1 MFKIDGHLEVYN
13 HHLFVGGVDSLELI
27 KEYGSPLFVINE
39 QRVRDN
45 YRRYQGAFPDADIY
59 YAVKANSNFS
69 ILRILAREGAGA
81 DVFSEGELYLALL
94 AGIHKDKILFNG
106 NSKTDHELKYAV
118 ETGVKVSVDSIDE
131 LKTLAVFAK
140 ERGKTIPIAF
150 RVNPD
155 VSPKTHPKIATGLA
169 TSKFGIPLEKIIE
182 AYDMAQK
189 LDTIEVVGIHCH
201 IGSQIL
207 ETTPFV
213 EMTNKMMDLVEQI
226 DRLGIRFEFVDLGS
240 GLGIPYN
247 KDEIAPTPQDLA
259 DAILPVFNERANA
272 MGLHPRII
280 LEPGRYI
287 TADATVLLTTVNM
300 VKEAHKNFVGV
311 DAGFNLLVRPTMYDS
326 YHHVLVANKADLTS
340 TGLYTIAG
348 PVCES
353 GDILARDRQLPL
365 VEKGDVIAVLD
376 TGAYGFS
383 MSSQYNGRPRAPEV
397 LITQRKTCIV
407 RERENIDDLLV
418 KQRLPPHLL

>member
-13 HHLFVGGVDSLELI
+13 HRLFVGGVDSLELI

-39 QRVRDN
+39 QRIRDN
-45 YRRYQGAFPDADIY
+45 YRRYQSAFPDADIY

-118 ETGVKVSVDSIDE
+118 ETGVKVSVDSVDE
-131 LKTLAVFAK
+131 LKTLAAFAK
-140 ERGKTIPIAF
+140 EAGKTIPIAF

-182 AYDMAQK
+182 AYDIAQK
-189 LDTIEVVGIHCH
+189 LDTIEPVGIHCH

-226 DRLGIRFEFVDLGS
+226 DRLGIKFEFVDLGS
-240 GLGIPYN
+240 GLGIPYK
-247 KDEIAPTPQDLA
+247 KDEPAPTPQDLA

-300 VKEAHKNFVGV
+300 VKEAYKNFVGV
-311 DAGFNLLVRPTMYDS
+311 DAGFNLLVRPAMYDS
-326 YHHVLVANKADLTS
+326 YHHVLVANKADLKPE
-340 TGLYTIAG
+340 GLYTIAG

-353 GDILARDRQLPL
+353 GDILASDRELPV
-365 VEKGDVIAVLD
+365 VEKGDVVAVLD

>member
-39 QRVRDN
+39 QRIRDN

-94 AGIHKDKILFNG
+94 AGIRKDKILFNG

-118 ETGVKVSVDSIDE
+118 ETGVKVSVDSVDE
-131 LKTLAVFAK
+131 LKALAAFAK
-140 ERGKTIPIAF
+140 ESGKTIPIAF

-169 TSKFGIPLEKIIE
+169 TSKFGIPLEKIIK

-189 LDTIEVVGIHCH
+189 LDTIEPVGIHCH

-226 DRLGIRFEFVDLGS
+226 DRLGIKFEFVDLGS
-240 GLGIPYN
+240 GLGIPYK
-247 KDEIAPTPQDLA
+247 KDEPAPTPQDLA

-272 MGLHPRII
+272 IGLHPRII

-287 TADATVLLTTVNM
+287 TADSTVLLTTVNM
-300 VKEAHKNFVGV
+300 VKEAYKNFVGV
-311 DAGFNLLVRPTMYDS
+311 DAGFNLLVRPAMYDS
-326 YHHVLVANKADLTS
+326 YHHVLVANKADLNS
-340 TGLYTIAG
+340 EGLYTIAG

-353 GDILARDRQLPL
+353 GDILARDRELP
-365 VEKGDVIAVLD
+365 VIEKGDVVAVLD

>member
-39 QRVRDN
+39 QRIRDN

-94 AGIHKDKILFNG
+94 AGIRKDKILFNG

-118 ETGVKVSVDSIDE
+118 ETGVKVSVDSVDE
-131 LKTLAVFAK
+131 LKTLAAFAK
-140 ERGKTIPIAF
+140 ESGKTIPIAF

-189 LDTIEVVGIHCH
+189 LDTIEPVGIHCH

-226 DRLGIRFEFVDLGS
+226 DRLGIKFEFVDLGS
-240 GLGIPYN
+240 GLGIPYK
-247 KDEIAPTPQDLA
+247 KDEPAPTPQDLA

-311 DAGFNLLVRPTMYDS
+311 DAGFNLLVRPAMYDS
-326 YHHVLVANKADLTS
+326 YHHVLVANKADLNS
-340 TGLYTIAG
+340 ERLYTIAG

-353 GDILARDRQLPL
+353 GDILASDRELPT
-365 VEKGDVIAVLD
+365 VEKGDLIAVLD

-397 LITQRKTCIV
+397 LVTQRKTCIV

>member
-13 HHLFVGGVDSLELI
+13 HRLFVGGVDSLELI

-39 QRVRDN
+39 QRIRDN
-45 YRRYQGAFPDADIY
+45 YRRYQSAFPDADIY

-131 LKTLAVFAK
+131 LKTLAAFAK
-140 ERGKTIPIAF
+140 ERGETIPIAF

-169 TSKFGIPLEKIIE
+169 TSKFGIPLEKIIK

-189 LDTIEVVGIHCH
+189 LDTIEPVGIHCH

-240 GLGIPYN
+240 GLGVPYK
-247 KDEIAPTPQDLA
+247 KDETAPTPQDLA
-259 DAILPVFNERANA
+259 DAILPVYNERANA
-272 MGLHPRII
+272 IGLHPRII

-311 DAGFNLLVRPTMYDS
+311 DAGFNLLVRPAMYDS
-326 YHHVLVANKADLTS
+326 YHHVFLANKADLKPA
-340 TGLYTIAG
+340 GLYTIAG

-353 GDILARDRQLPL
+353 GDILARDRQLPM

-397 LITQRKTCIV
+397 LITERKTCIV

>member
-39 QRVRDN
+39 QRIRDN

-94 AGIHKDKILFNG
+94 AGIRKDKILFNG

-118 ETGVKVSVDSIDE
+118 ETGVKVSVDSVDE
-131 LKTLAVFAK
+131 LKTLAAFAK
-140 ERGKTIPIAF
+140 ESGKTIPIAF

-189 LDTIEVVGIHCH
+189 LDTIEPVGIHCH

-226 DRLGIRFEFVDLGS
+226 DRLGIKFEFVDLGS
-240 GLGIPYN
+240 GLGIPYK
-247 KDEIAPTPQDLA
+247 KDEPAPTPQDLA

-311 DAGFNLLVRPTMYDS
+311 DAGFNLLVRPAMYDS
-326 YHHVLVANKADLTS
+326 YHHVLVANKADLNS
-340 TGLYTIAG
+340 ERLYTIAG

-353 GDILARDRQLPL
+353 GDILASDRELPV
-365 VEKGDVIAVLD
+365 VEKGDVVAVLD

-407 RERENIDDLLV
+407 REHENIDDLLT

>member
-39 QRVRDN
+39 ERIRDN

-94 AGIHKDKILFNG
+94 AGIRKDKILFNG

-118 ETGVKVSVDSIDE
+118 ETGVKVSVDSVDE
-131 LKTLAVFAK
+131 LKTLAAFAK
-140 ERGKTIPIAF
+140 ESGKTIPIAF

-189 LDTIEVVGIHCH
+189 LDTIEPVGIHCH

-213 EMTNKMMDLVEQI
+213 EMTNKMMDLVE
-226 DRLGIRFEFVDLGS
+226 
-240 GLGIPYN
+240 
-247 KDEIAPTPQDLA
+247 
-259 DAILPVFNERANA
+259 
-272 MGLHPRII
+272 
-280 LEPGRYI
+280 
-287 TADATVLLTTVNM
+287 
-300 VKEAHKNFVGV
+300 
-311 DAGFNLLVRPTMYDS
+311 
-326 YHHVLVANKADLTS
+326 
-340 TGLYTIAG
+340 
-348 PVCES
+348 
-353 GDILARDRQLPL
+353 
-365 VEKGDVIAVLD
+365 
-376 TGAYGFS
+376 
-383 MSSQYNGRPRAPEV
+383 
-397 LITQRKTCIV
+397 
-407 RERENIDDLLV
+407 
-418 KQRLPPHLL
+418 